1 MAAELSPTSVAANLS
16 GLLYLAR
23 HQPAAEAELQE
34 AVRVL
39 LACLSGRSLAI
50 ESTSRGL
57 TINGVRLPSASPG
70 VREVHEGLLGHAIS
84 GLDMDEPLEPAD
96 LLLLARTM
104 AAFPGTYFTWEEL
117 LESLGPVAGRVRLT
131 RAGTELEVIRYN
143 GDQPDVTVRARR
155 SGKRGQD
162 DTLVVPDHGLIL
174 PPLVMDEPVMPA
186 SSRMAQV
193 SQAHEERRKLKG
205 LIRAGRAAVDAGDM
219 PALLK
224 VSRDF
229 LDVADGLGNEANA
242 RLYRLE
248 LKRILS
254 RQHLGQF
261 ARMAAT
267 GVHKEQAIAV
277 LRRLGPSATE
287 ILMDLLVQTGS
298 ISERRGYYSALT
310 QMEQGTE
317 IIIQHLT
324 HPAWY
329 VVRNAAE
336 LCGEMGLVEAVPR
349 LAQQASHP
357 DERVRKS
364 VAVALSK
371 IGSADALEPLARLL
385 KDPSP
390 TVRLQVLGNLDG
402 AKARS
407 LAMPLAALLETE
419 DHPDALREVLRAL
432 GRIGTPDAVLALRQV
447 AQGERRFTKRLRL
460 QAIESLGAAGAA
472 GTQSL
477 RALAGNDDP
486 EIGSAAHRVLQ
497 GATA

>member
-1 MAAELSPTSVAANLS
+1 MDAELSPTSVAANLS
-16 GLLYLAR
+16 SLLYLAR

-186 SSRMAQV
+186 SSRMAQA
-193 SQAHEERRKLKG
+193 SQAHEERRKLEG
-205 LIRAGRAAVDAGDM
+205 LIRAGRAAVDAGDI

-317 IIIQHLT
+317 IIIQHLS

-472 GTQSL
+472 GTQIL